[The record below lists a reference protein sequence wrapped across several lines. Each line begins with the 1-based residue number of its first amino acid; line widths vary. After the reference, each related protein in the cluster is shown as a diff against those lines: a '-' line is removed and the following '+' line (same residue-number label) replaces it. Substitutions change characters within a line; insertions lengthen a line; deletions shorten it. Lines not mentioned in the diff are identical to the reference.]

1 MAIDAIGAN
10 SVGMQHV
17 QNHNLKSAQSFTS
30 KPEFDEEKSNASKLM
45 LGATALAAV
54 VGLGIAGY
62 KGKLGK
68 GVQEFLGGTKKA
80 TENLTETVEKTTKKT
95 EKDIAK
101 TLNKETENS
110 SHKAAEVVE
119 GTTSKISEEID
130 KYNEFLKKYG
140 VDGKAF
146 IDNNNPEQVVVITRN
161 KDGYYKQVQLAKD
174 FKFTNNTYLD
184 SDKNIS
190 QVVTDTRLKANQSAT
205 KFAPNGVKTTIK
217 RKNGTVHTEIKTPDY
232 YTFFRTSK
240 GNKIVSETILCD
252 KYTLKSGDPNFEDVK
267 KTFFAVKLK
276 EGLN

>member
-1 MAIDAIGAN
+1 MAIEAIGAN
-10 SVGMQHV
+10 YVGMQQA
-17 QNHNLKSAQSFTS
+17 QNRNLKSAQSFTS

-80 TENLTETVEKTTKKT
+80 TENLTEIVEKTTKKT

-110 SHKAAEVVE
+110 SHKAAEVAE

-130 KYNEFLKKYG
+130 KYNEFLKKHG

-146 IDNNNPEQVVVITRN
+146 IDNNNPEQVVFIRRN
-161 KDGYYKQVQLAKD
+161 KDGYYKQVQLIKD
-174 FKFTNNTYLD
+174 FKFTNGINPD
-184 SDKNIS
+184 VNKNIS
-190 QVVTDTRLKANQSAT
+190 QVVTDTKIKACQTAT
-205 KFAPNGVKTTIK
+205 KFAPNGVKITIK
-217 RKNGTVHTEIKTPDY
+217 RNNDTVRTQINTPDG

-240 GNKIVSETILCD
+240 GNKIVSESILCD

-267 KTFFAVKLK
+267 KSFFAVKLK
-276 EGLN
+276 EGLS